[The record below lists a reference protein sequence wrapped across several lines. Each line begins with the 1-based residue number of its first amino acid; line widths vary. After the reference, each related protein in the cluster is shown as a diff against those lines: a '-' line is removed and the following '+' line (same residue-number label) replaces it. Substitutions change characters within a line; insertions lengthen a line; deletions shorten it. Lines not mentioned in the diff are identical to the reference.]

1 MKQTNCRR
9 PLVQAIAH
17 LNAAVANGRATP
29 DRPLPG
35 VRALARDARVSLVT
49 MVTAVARAKHE
60 GVLTTCPGRGTFVA
74 ADFGG
79 GVRVPERARP
89 TTALRW
95 ERAASRLRHDIATR
109 AFAWDQPL
117 PGSKELA
124 SRYGVSLPTLR
135 KALTHLAET
144 GGLAIDRGVAR
155 VAGSSATAHASI
167 CLVVQGTPRNPF
179 ETYPERDQVLLR
191 EFAAECRSRRI
202 VLDYCFVDYGP
213 GSVVRPEQ
221 PLSSYVSA
229 RPSAAFL
236 GFAVLA
242 LAIDT
247 PNMVSLIAQCSQT
260 GQRVVV
266 LEGSGELHA
275 GSLAGRRN
283 VTLVHFATSSACG
296 LAVGRYLASLGHR
309 HLLYLHRDR
318 PEPWSHARFR
328 GLRDSLVEADID
340 GQVRMVR
347 VDEPVADNAAVNGFF
362 SGASTRHIAS
372 ARHRQAMD
380 RALVRMA
387 VPLQVVWREE
397 MQREAL
403 HAGLAGLLRQEA
415 ATAWVAESGTLAVR
429 CLRYLRQRRMRI
441 PERLS
446 LVGFDD
452 PLDAQLG
459 GITCY
464 DFDMRAVAREAV
476 DTLVSSRPKRA
487 AAGRA
492 APAEVEVLG
501 FLTVRATTGAAAFA
515 APASL

>member
-1 MKQTNCRR
+1 VL
-9 PLVQAIAH
+9 P
-17 LNAAVANGRATP
+17 AA
-29 DRPLPG
+29 
-35 VRALARDARVSLVT
+35 
-49 MVTAVARAKHE
+49 
-60 GVLTTCPGRGTFVA
+60 
-74 ADFGG
+74 
-79 GVRVPERARP
+79 
-89 TTALRW
+89 
-95 ERAASRLRHDIATR
+95 
-109 AFAWDQPL
+109 
-117 PGSKELA
+117 KELA
-124 SRYGVSLPTLR
+124 LRYGVCVPTIR
-135 KALTHLAET
+135 KALTHLAQT

-213 GSVVRPEQ
+213 GNVVRPEQ
-221 PLSSYVSA
+221 PFSSYVSA

-266 LEGSGELHA
+266 LEGSGELHL

-283 VTLVHFATSSACG
+283 VALVHFATSSACG

-318 PEPWSHARFR
+318 PQPWSHARFR
-328 GLRDSLVEADID
+328 GLRDSLAEADID
-340 GQVRMVR
+340 GQIRMVR
-347 VDEPVADNAAVNGFF
+347 VEEPVADNAAVNGFF

-429 CLRYLRQRRMRI
+429 CLRYLRQRRMRV
-441 PERLS
+441 PQRLS

-476 DTLVSSRPKRA
+476 DTLVNSMPERA

-492 APAEVEVLG
+492 APSEVEVPG
-501 FLTVRATTGAAAFA
+501 FLTVRATTGPAAR
-515 APASL
+515 